1 MAVEGVGVASPRRA
15 ASACGLSCEGSGWR
29 GRPLVPGRLVLI
41 LVPTPTLV
49 PTLPPPDVLGR
60 FDGLLLLLL
69 VLPPERLWDEEEEDE
84 GRRMLVPGEREEKG
98 GGYDRGSV
106 VRESVCRAKCVECM

>member
-49 PTLPPPDVLGR
+49 PTLPPPVVLGR
-60 FDGLLLLLL
+60 FDGLLLLL

-84 GRRMLVPGEREEKG
+84 GRRMLVPGEREEEG

-106 VRESVCRAKCVECM
+106 VRESVCHAKCVECM